1 MLELDRNLTLDEE
14 TAIRL
19 KAIGRL
25 FLQENR
31 RDMPP
36 LAIVSNALSRIH
48 ATLLQTRPAYGEIYN
63 SLREA
68 ADEAAAGGAVQLLTE
83 YPLEFQELNTGI
95 DSVLLKRKF
104 RCPMCGTAFTAPML
118 KTGSLIARFD
128 NRTQLDVYT
137 GVRQDS
143 EKEFVDFSLFL
154 ILVCPGCLYAA
165 PEREFDIWDG
175 GAKEPG
181 WKKRQKS
188 RMPRKVL
195 DQFLA
200 TIPRRQEIARR
211 AARLGHNLFSTA
223 RTEDDA
229 AVAIDLATDALHFI
243 LSKVSPNR
251 KAELIYQE
259 GVLSLMKSL
268 QYERE
273 LENEPDPAEA
283 QEIRKMRLLA
293 IRDALAAFNRIPE
306 QSVENFE
313 IRESIRY
320 HARRFWAAH
329 ELRDSQAFAL
339 SGAAL
344 QRLNNQFVG
353 LVKKGEHDI
362 AAEDAQVR
370 KLNEEIR
377 KANNTQK
384 REGLQRQVKEHEANI
399 QLLRT
404 GLENARSVLR
414 VVTPVYDRASVLYD
428 KFKEI
433 QRQRKAAGQG
443 Q

>member
-1 MLELDRNLTLDEE
+1 MLELDRNLILDEE

-19 KAIGRL
+19 KAIGRMFQL
-25 FLQENR
+25 ESKR
-31 RDMPP
+31 EIPP
-36 LAIVSNALSRIH
+36 LAIVSNALARLH
-48 ATLLQTRPAYGEIYN
+48 TTLLQSRPAYGDIYN
-63 SLREA
+63 SLRDA
-68 ADEAAAGGAVQLLTE
+68 ADAAAAAAPAMLLNE
-83 YPLEFQELNTGI
+83 YPVEFQDLNTGI

-118 KTGSLIARFD
+118 KTGSLVARFD

-181 WKKRQKS
+181 WKKRQKN
-188 RMPRKVL
+188 RLPRKVQEL
-195 DQFLA
+195 FLSA
-200 TIPRRQEIARR
+200 IPRRQEIARR
-211 AARLGHNLFSTA
+211 AARQGHNLFSTA
-223 RTEDDA
+223 RSEADA
-229 AVAIDLATDALHFI
+229 AVAIDLATDAVRFI
-243 LSKVSPNR
+243 VSKVSPNR
-251 KAELIYQE
+251 KAELVYQE
-259 GVLSLMKSL
+259 GVLNLMKSL
-268 QYERE
+268 QFERE
-273 LENEPDPAEA
+273 LENELDPAAA
-283 QEIRKMRLLA
+283 QEVRKLRLLA

-306 QSVENFE
+306 QSVENFD

-344 QRLNNQFVG
+344 QRLNNQFVS

-377 KANNTQK
+377 KASNTQK

-399 QLLRT
+399 QLLRA

-414 VVTPVYDRASVLYD
+414 VVTPVYDRASILYD

-433 QRQRKAAGQG
+433 QRQRKMAGQK
-443 Q
+443 